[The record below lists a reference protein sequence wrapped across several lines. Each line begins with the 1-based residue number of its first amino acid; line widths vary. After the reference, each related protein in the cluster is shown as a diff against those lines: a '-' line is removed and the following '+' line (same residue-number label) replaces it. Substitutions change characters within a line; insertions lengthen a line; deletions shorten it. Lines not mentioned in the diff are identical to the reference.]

1 MLKDINIGIESW
13 PAVLRDD
20 LEENKPT
27 NKPNVGFE
35 WDYGSNY
42 AYIKWD
48 KNKYLIKST
57 QGIKSHELLK
67 KNYGS
72 GRIIEN
78 LNPRPGQNLGKRNSK
93 GKKGLNPA
101 GRQGKL
107 HEYCQ
112 ATTP

>member
-1 MLKDINIGIESW
+1 LLKDINIGIESW

-27 NKPNVGFE
+27 HKPNVGFE
-35 WDYGSNY
+35 WDHGNNY
-42 AYIKWD
+42 AYIKWE

-72 GRIIEN
+72 GRLIEN
-78 LNPRPGQNLGKRNSK
+78 FNLRSGQSIKKRNLK
-93 GKKGLNPA
+93 GKKGLYPTKL
-101 GRQGKL
+101 QGKL
-107 HEYCQ
+107 QEYSQ